1 MPFRRFAA
9 LAALVGALFAPL
21 AAAADDAGVPDG
33 GVELCTEPE
42 GVGNDGYQSAD
53 DFDDDGLLDWE
64 DSCPFGY
71 DVGNYDIDEDG
82 VGDVCDDCPA
92 YPNPDQWD
100 ADGDGIGDA
109 CDNDADGDGVL
120 DFSDNC
126 GGGEADGGAGLL
138 SVPNPG
144 QEDLDG
150 DGDGDA
156 CDSDLDGD
164 GLDNG
169 PDPCPYNAANDGT
182 GCNADPDGDGFPTF
196 NLKTPENEINDNC
209 PESHNPYQEDLDG
222 DGAGDACDPDLDGDG
237 LDNGPD
243 PCPYNAAN
251 DGTGCNA
258 DPDGDGF
265 PTYNLKTPENEINDN
280 CAETSNPY
288 QEDLDDD
295 GAGDACDPDLDGDG
309 VLDTADD
316 CPLAYDPL
324 QEDGDRDGM
333 GDPCDDDGFC
343 FVVAGEMDACLDPG
357 GPFAVIAPDELDVD
371 TGQTVRLRLFANW
384 VDARIAYAWS
394 LTGGPSESGLEN
406 PAGEAACSTPYEYHY
421 VEGEEPTFTPAKPG
435 TYTLSVSAALID
447 DPDAPAATDS
457 MALRAYGVTLTA
469 SDTCN
474 CDLVGRDS
482 GRGAS
487 ILSLL
492 LAAFG
497 G

>member
-71 DVGNYDIDEDG
+71 DVGNYDVDEDG

-222 DGAGDACDPDLDGDG
+222 
-237 LDNGPD
+237 
-243 PCPYNAAN
+243 
-251 DGTGCNA
+251 
-258 DPDGDGF
+258 
-265 PTYNLKTPENEINDN
+265 
-280 CAETSNPY
+280 
-288 QEDLDDD
+288 D